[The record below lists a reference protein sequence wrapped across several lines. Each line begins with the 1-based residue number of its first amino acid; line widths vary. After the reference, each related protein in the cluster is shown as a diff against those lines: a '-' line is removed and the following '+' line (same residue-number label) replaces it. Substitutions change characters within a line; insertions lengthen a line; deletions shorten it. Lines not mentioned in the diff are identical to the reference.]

1 MADLRRYV
9 DLISA
14 FVGRKIEA
22 GVFESEYLHAFKN
35 DPTDWPEDSYQ
46 VLDGLF
52 GDVDAFSSDR
62 DLRNADGLD
71 EEQLR
76 TKAAVALE
84 RLKRL

>member
-14 FVGRKIEA
+14 FVEGRMEA
-22 GVFESEYLHAFKN
+22 AVFESEYLRLFKN
-35 DPTDWPEDSYQ
+35 DPTDWPEDAYQ

-52 GDVDAFSSDR
+52 ADVDAFSGDPK
-62 DLRNADGLD
+62 LRGADGLD

-76 TKAAVALE
+76 AKAAAALE
-84 RLKRL
+84 RLNRL